1 MSELYETLNKANYKD
16 MVQLFDERVK
26 IEHSN
31 FEWIETSLILKANGE
46 YEKTTISDLLF
57 HPYEMTVKG
66 WGIEYSRSDEDF
78 EEMQPGI
85 GGAGRS

>member
-78 EEMQPGI
+78 
-85 GGAGRS
+85 